1 MHIKKFEGKD
11 LKEAL
16 ARIRE
21 ELGPEAVILETAPH
35 PRPRRGVTVLAALP
49 REAGDVRA
57 AEPAFAAAASPVDG
71 PAGRGAFRRPLPSR
85 LETADTGGPIFG
97 STNLGGVPLRPLIP
111 SARDG
116 VEPALSPASWR
127 SESAPA
133 FPSAPL
139 RSVTVPAFPLAPRR
153 SATAP
158 AFLPTLPP
166 SEATVPFPRVATSRA
181 AEVEEETRVLRARVE
196 HLNRLVRSD
205 HFSAVPLPL
214 RQLYFDLTDAEVDAD
229 LVFRIL
235 EKMGSAPIPGQFTSS
250 PPGDLLAYLG
260 SLVRT
265 GGALQPGERRV
276 LALVGPTGVGKT
288 TTLAK
293 IAGQACFHRG
303 LSVALVSSD
312 SYRVFGAQ
320 HLAAYAALMGLPFFA
335 VASVAAMRTLL
346 SKRLADVD
354 LVLIDTSGRSPNDP
368 GGITEIRQLLAAC
381 PTLDVHLALSANTRA
396 RDLAHALDAFSVLPV
411 RHLVFTKLDE
421 ATSRGGMYT
430 TALKARCPV
439 SWLGTGQEVPDDL
452 EAATA
457 EALTHGLL
465 EEASHGGSGR

>member
-21 ELGPEAVILETAPH
+21 ELGPEAVILETAPQS
-35 PRPRRGVTVLAALP
+35 RPRRGVTVLAALP
-49 REAGDVRA
+49 REAGNSRTD
-57 AEPAFAAAASPVDG
+57 EPAFVTAATPADA
-71 PAGRGAFRRPLPSR
+71 PAGRGAFHRPLPSR
-85 LETADTGGPIFG
+85 LETADTPGPIFG
-97 STNLGGVPLRPLIP
+97 STNLGGASLRPWIPPVRNGAAPARPPAPLRP
-111 SARDG
+111 ATA
-116 VEPALSPASWR
+116 PAL
-127 SESAPA
+127 
-133 FPSAPL
+133 PSAPL
-139 RSVTVPAFPLAPRR
+139 SSGA
-153 SATAP
+153 S
-158 AFLPTLPP
+158 
-166 SEATVPFPRVATSRA
+166 VPFPRVATSRA
-181 AEVEEETRVLRARVE
+181 AEAEEETRVLRARVE

-235 EKMGSAPIPGQFTSS
+235 EKMGSAPIPGQFTSA
-250 PPGDLLAYLG
+250 PPGELRNYLG

-265 GGALQPGERRV
+265 GGTLQPGERRV

-293 IAGQACFHRG
+293 IAGQACFHHG

-335 VASVAAMRTLL
+335 VGSVFEMRTLL
-346 SKRLADVD
+346 SQRLADAD

-368 GGITEIRQLLAAC
+368 GGITEIQQLLAAC
-381 PTLDVHLALSANTRA
+381 PALDVHLALSANTRA
-396 RDLAHALDAFSVLPV
+396 RDLALALDAFSVLPV

-457 EALTHGLL
+457 SALTHGLL
-465 EEASHGGSGR
+465 EEASDGGSGR

>member
-21 ELGPEAVILETAPH
+21 ELGPEAVILETAAH
-35 PRPRRGVTVLAALP
+35 ARPRRGVTVLAALP
-49 REAGDVRA
+49 REAGTSRE
-57 AEPAFAAAASPVDG
+57 AETALVTALPNAAAA
-71 PAGRGAFRRPLPSR
+71 AGRSAFRRPLPSR
-85 LETADTGGPIFG
+85 LETADSAGPVFAR
-97 STNLGGVPLRPLIP
+97 SNLGGAPLGPWTSSMPGAEAPALRP
-111 SARDG
+111 SADR
-116 VEPALSPASWR
+116 PAIGPRAP
-127 SESAPA
+127 ESAVA
-133 FPSAPL
+133 FPSVL
-139 RSVTVPAFPLAPRR
+139 
-153 SATAP
+153 
-158 AFLPTLPP
+158 
-166 SEATVPFPRVATSRA
+166 TSRA
-181 AEVEEETRVLRARVE
+181 AETGEETRILRARVE

-235 EKMGSAPIPGQFTSS
+235 ERMGSAPIPGQFTPA
-250 PPGDLLAYLG
+250 PPGELRAYLG
-260 SLVRT
+260 SLVQT
-265 GGALQPGERRV
+265 GGTASSGERRV

-293 IAGQACFHRG
+293 IAGQACFHQG

-320 HLAAYAALMGLPFFA
+320 HLAAFAALMGLPFFA
-335 VASVAAMRTLL
+335 VGSVFEMRTLL
-346 SKRLADVD
+346 SQRLASAD

-368 GGITEIRQLLAAC
+368 DGITEIRNLLAAC
-381 PTLDVHLALSANTRA
+381 PELDVHLTLSANTRA
-396 RDLAHALDAFSVLPV
+396 RDLALALDAFSVLPV

-421 ATSRGGMYT
+421 ATSRGGMLT

-452 EAATA
+452 EPATPS
-457 EALTHGLL
+457 ALTHGLL
-465 EEASHGGSGR
+465 EEATDGGSGR

>member
-1 MHIKKFEGKD
+1 MHIKKFEGRD

-16 ARIRE
+16 AQIRE
-21 ELGPEAVILETAPH
+21 ELGPDAVILETAQR

-49 REAGDVRA
+49 REAGIPSG
-57 AEPAFAAAASPVDG
+57 AEASLVTSPLQ
-71 PAGRGAFRRPLPSR
+71 AGGTPSRGALRRPLPPR
-85 LETADTGGPIFG
+85 LETADTAGPTLG
-97 STNLGGVPLRPLIP
+97 RTNLGGSPLRPWTP
-111 SARDG
+111 PGRDG
-116 VEPALSPASWR
+116 ERSVVGAEPLRLATTPVFPTVSRLS
-127 SESAPA
+127 ETSAP
-133 FPSAPL
+133 FPSAVAS
-139 RSVTVPAFPLAPRR
+139 RGG
-153 SATAP
+153 
-158 AFLPTLPP
+158 
-166 SEATVPFPRVATSRA
+166 EA
-181 AEVEEETRVLRARVE
+181 EEESRVLRLRVE

-235 EKMGSAPIPGQFTSS
+235 ERMGSAPIPGQFTPA
-250 PPGDLLAYLG
+250 PPGELLAYLG

-265 GGALQPGERRV
+265 GGTVRPGERRV

-293 IAGQACFHRG
+293 IAGQACFHQG

-320 HLAAYAALMGLPFFA
+320 HLAAFAALMGLPFFA
-335 VASVAAMRTLL
+335 VGSVAEMRALL
-346 SKRLADVD
+346 SERLADAD

-368 GGITEIRQLLAAC
+368 VGITEIQQLLGVC
-381 PTLDVHLALSANTRA
+381 PDLDVHLALSANTRA
-396 RDLAHALDAFSVLPV
+396 RDLARAVDAFSVLPV

-421 ATSRGGMYT
+421 ATSRGGLFT

-452 EAATA
+452 EAATSS
-457 EALTHGLL
+457 ALTHGLL
-465 EEASHGGSGR
+465 EGAFDGGSGR

>member
-21 ELGPEAVILETAPH
+21 ELGPDAVILETAQH
-35 PRPRRGVTVLAALP
+35 PRSRHGVTVLAALP
-49 REAGDVRA
+49 REAGGSWA
-57 AEPAFAAAASPVDG
+57 GEPALAAAGSSANA
-71 PAGRGAFRRPLPSR
+71 PAGRGAMRRPLPSR
-85 LETADTGGPIFG
+85 LETVETAGQVFG
-97 STNLGGVPLRPLIP
+97 STNLGGASLRPWIPPARDGALPPASLRTASEPPFLPSPLRPA
-111 SARDG
+111 SAPG
-116 VEPALSPASWR
+116 FPPASV
-127 SESAPA
+127 SAQ
-133 FPSAPL
+133 AP
-139 RSVTVPAFPLAPRR
+139 
-153 SATAP
+153 
-158 AFLPTLPP
+158 
-166 SEATVPFPRVATSRA
+166 VPFPRVATSRTTEA
-181 AEVEEETRVLRARVE
+181 EEETRALRARVE

-214 RQLYFDLTDAEVDAD
+214 RQLYFDLTEAEVDAD

-235 EKMGSAPIPGQFTSS
+235 EKMGSAPIPGQFTPA
-250 PPGDLLAYLG
+250 PPGELRAYLD
-260 SLVRT
+260 SLVRV
-265 GGALQPGERRV
+265 GGTLRRGERRA

-293 IAGQACFHRG
+293 IAGQARFHDG

-335 VASVAAMRTLL
+335 VGSALEMRTLL
-346 SKRLADVD
+346 SQRLADAD

-368 GGITEIRQLLAAC
+368 GGIAEIRQLLAAC
-381 PTLDVHLALSANTRA
+381 PALDVHLALSANTRA
-396 RDLAHALDAFSVLPV
+396 RDLARALDAFSVLPI

-421 ATSRGGMYT
+421 ATSRGGVFT

-457 EALTHGLL
+457 SALTDGLL
-465 EEASHGGSGR
+465 EGGPDGGSGR

>member
-21 ELGPEAVILETAPH
+21 ELGPEAVILETAPR
-35 PRPRRGVTVLAALP
+35 PRPRRGITVLAALP
-49 REAGDVRA
+49 REAGAPLAVEA
-57 AEPAFAAAASPVDG
+57 ALVNPPSSAVAL
-71 PAGRGAFRRPLPSR
+71 AGRGAFRRPLPPR
-85 LETADTGGPIFG
+85 LETADTAGPIFG
-97 STNLGGVPLRPLIP
+97 STNLGGASLRPWTLP
-111 SARDG
+111 VRDG
-116 VEPALSPASWR
+116 EVPVPGPAV
-127 SESAPA
+127 
-133 FPSAPL
+133 L
-139 RSVTVPAFPLAPRR
+139 RSATVPAFPTMSRVPE
-153 SATAP
+153 
-158 AFLPTLPP
+158 P
-166 SEATVPFPRVATSRA
+166 SVPFPSVVTSRA
-181 AEVEEETRVLRARVE
+181 AEAEEETRVLRVRVE

-235 EKMGSAPIPGQFTSS
+235 ERMGSAPIPGQFTPS
-250 PPGDLLAYLG
+250 PPGELRTYLG

-265 GGALQPGERRV
+265 GGTWQPGGRRV

-293 IAGQACFHRG
+293 IAGQACFHQG

-320 HLAAYAALMGLPFFA
+320 HLAAFAALMGLPFFA
-335 VASVAAMRTLL
+335 VGSVLEMRTLL
-346 SKRLADVD
+346 SERLADAD
-354 LVLIDTSGRSPNDP
+354 LVLIDTSGRSPNDS
-368 GGITEIRQLLAAC
+368 GGITEIQQLLAAC
-381 PTLDVHLALSANTRA
+381 PELDVHLTLSANTRA
-396 RDLAHALDAFSVLPV
+396 RDLAHALDAFSVLPI

-421 ATSRGGMYT
+421 TTSRGAMFT

-452 EAATA
+452 EAATSS
-457 EALTHGLL
+457 ALTHGLL

>member
-1 MHIKKFEGKD
+1 
-11 LKEAL
+11 
-16 ARIRE
+16 
-21 ELGPEAVILETAPH
+21 
-35 PRPRRGVTVLAALP
+35 VTVLAALP
-49 REAGDVRA
+49 RDARDSRA
-57 AEPAFAAAASPVDG
+57 VEPAFVTAASPADG
-71 PAGRGAFRRPLPSR
+71 PAGRGALRRPLPSR

-97 STNLGGVPLRPLIP
+97 STNLGGAPLRPWIP
-111 SARDG
+111 PARDG
-116 VEPALSPASWR
+116 AGPVLPPGPWR
-127 SESAPA
+127 SVAAPA
-133 FPSAPL
+133 FPS
-139 RSVTVPAFPLAPRR
+139 TPRR
-153 SATAP
+153 SAPAP
-158 AFLPTLPP
+158 ASVPELLH
-166 SEATVPFPRVATSRA
+166 SEASAPFPRVATSRA
-181 AEVEEETRVLRARVE
+181 AEAEEETRVLRARVE

-235 EKMGSAPIPGQFTSS
+235 EKMGSAPIPGQFTPA
-250 PPGDLLAYLG
+250 PPGELRTYLG

-265 GGALQPGERRV
+265 GGTLQPGERRV

-293 IAGQACFHRG
+293 IAGQACFHHG

-335 VASVAAMRTLL
+335 VGSVSAMRTLL
-346 SKRLADVD
+346 SERLADAD

-368 GGITEIRQLLAAC
+368 GGITEIQQLLAAC
-381 PTLDVHLALSANTRA
+381 PALDVHLALSANTRA
-396 RDLAHALDAFSVLPV
+396 RDLARALDAFSVLPI

-457 EALTHGLL
+457 SALTHGLL
-465 EEASHGGSGR
+465 EDVPDGGSGR